1 MSQVKCI
8 SSIYT
13 GSTSSCSF
21 SIALDLPE
29 NIFES
34 VSWIEKCGNLLLD
47 EQNLDTEAMETVYF
61 VIIAD
66 K

>member
-8 SSIYT
+8 SSIYI

-34 VSWIEKCGNLLLD
+34 LPWIGKCGNLLLD
-47 EQNLDTEAMETVYF
+47 
-61 VIIAD
+61 